1 MIRLCLD
8 AQILARGDLHT
19 KFAEAFALPSWY
31 GRNLD
36 ALYDCLAD
44 YPEDAEITVKEN
56 ALLGTLGDAYVA
68 RLLRVLSD
76 LTRENANIQLI
87 RE

>member
-8 AQILARGDLHT
+8 AQILDRGDLHT
-19 KFAEAFALPSWY
+19 KFAEAFAFPAWY

-36 ALYDCLAD
+36 ALYDCLTT
-44 YPEDAEITVKEN
+44 YPARAEIVVKEN

-76 LTRENANIQLI
+76 IARENANIQVI